1 MLRVCF
7 DLFGR
12 QDLFFWR
19 EKSQN
24 LALRFF
30 VSLVDAKVV
39 LDEGIY
45 GWILHLIEEGKIA
58 RIVDPYNWIY
68 ELDWQDAVWKYW
80 HEFREARRGGNSPL
94 KKDNFNIRT
103 ASNGLRAALLNSYKD
118 KGAKEYPEK
127 KVMDEE
133 NKTSKRC
140 FKLPSNVVDK
150 LAGTAFASHAVSKV
164 VSTTFFSIH
173 PFIF

>member
-1 MLRVCF
+1 M
-7 DLFGR
+7 
-12 QDLFFWR
+12 
-19 EKSQN
+19 
-24 LALRFF
+24 
-30 VSLVDAKVV
+30 V

-58 RIVDPYNWIY
+58 RIVDRCNWIY

-80 HEFREARRGGNSPL
+80 HEFRKARRGGKSPL

-127 KVMDEE
+127 KVMDKD
-133 NKTSKRC
+133 NKSRKQC
-140 FKLPSNVVDK
+140 LKLPSNVFDSPIYFLKLSTVNASCVMKDK
-150 LAGTAFASHAVSKV
+150 RFMTMKTVILHLTLKLLEM
-164 VSTTFFSIH
+164 IQM
-173 PFIF
+173 